1 MRWRIAAAAI
11 RRATRSWP
19 RTPAALGGGPV
30 GPWYAPNISS
40 DPVAGIG
47 GWSEDELVQY
57 LRTGRVAGKVQA
69 GGMMAEAVE
78 NSFQHMPETD
88 LRAIAA
94 YLKSTAPVGP
104 ESAADSKRPAGTAYD
119 QGRAASDEARRRG
132 LDSQTA
138 TASLKSGAALFS
150 GYCASCHQSS
160 GAGSA
165 NQAYPSL
172 FHNTATG
179 AGTAANLVAT
189 ILYGIDR
196 NVGDQHVLMPRFDQ
210 KSYVNPLTNQQVADI
225 SNYVLASY
233 GNPDLRV
240 TPADVQQSR
249 DGGPVPL
256 LAKAQPY
263 LVPGGVAVLVV
274 LLLLLLAWRRVCRR
288 RSR

>member
-1 MRWRIAAAAI
+1 MTRAA
-11 RRATRSWP
+11 RPATR
-19 RTPAALGGGPV
+19 
-30 GPWYAPNISS
+30 
-40 DPVAGIG
+40 
-47 GWSEDELVQY
+47 
-57 LRTGRVAGKVQA
+57 
-69 GGMMAEAVE
+69 
-78 NSFQHMPETD
+78 
-88 LRAIAA
+88 
-94 YLKSTAPVGP
+94 
-104 ESAADSKRPAGTAYD
+104 
-119 QGRAASDEARRRG
+119 ARRRG

-240 TPADVQQSR
+240 TPADVQQSAMAAPCR
-249 DGGPVPL
+249 C
-256 LAKAQPY
+256 
-263 LVPGGVAVLVV
+263 
-274 LLLLLLAWRRVCRR
+274 WRRPSLIWCRAASPSWWCCCFCCWR
-288 RSR
+288 GGGCAGVGRARETLQK